1 MNLNKYYLMI
11 ELIIDFIK
19 QFNKRNKD
27 NELSIEI
34 MMRQI

>member
-1 MNLNKYYLMI
+1 MI